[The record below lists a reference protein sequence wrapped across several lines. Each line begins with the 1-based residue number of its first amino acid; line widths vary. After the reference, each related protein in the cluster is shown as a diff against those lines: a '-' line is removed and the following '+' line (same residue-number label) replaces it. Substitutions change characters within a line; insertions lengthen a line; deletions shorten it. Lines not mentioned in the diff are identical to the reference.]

1 MSGKVVATRLAVPSG
16 VVIAGMPAR
25 AMKQPAKKFRE
36 FVEQLTK
43 SASYTVKPASKTG
56 QVMALFPDAARLA
69 QELLVDDL
77 DIRGCNFDMNKHNM
91 CDYLEICGWMVGD
104 EKEWRAWKSGL

>member
-1 MSGKVVATRLAVPSG
+1 MADAPSKPTGGQTLHDWICKVADQRG
-16 VVIAGMPAR
+16 VSRPQGNIAELPGL
-25 AMKQPAKKFRE
+25 KQPAKKFRE

-69 QELLVDDL
+69 QELDGG
-77 DIRGCNFDMNKHNM
+77 R
-91 CDYLEICGWMVGD
+91 
-104 EKEWRAWKSGL
+104 